1 MTKMSNKQA
10 TFLEVNLNY
19 LKNNFN
25 FLKSKISS
33 QTKLLVVL
41 KAYAYGSNPI
51 KVAQFFENLRVDYF
65 AVAYF
70 TEAIKLVDSGIK
82 TPILI
87 FHPQPNNFKHIINN
101 FLIPT
106 IYSINNL
113 TLFKKSLVDLGVD
126 NYPVHIKINTG
137 LNRIGFDKNEI
148 NSLISDIAKDNLIK
162 IVGIYSHL
170 AASEDLKEIPFSTQ
184 QINCFTEISKKISSK
199 LKCDPILHLCNTSG
213 ILNFPNAHF
222 NMVRTGIGV
231 YGFSNGLT
239 NTADLSA
246 VISLKSS
253 ISQIHKI
260 KKGESV
266 GYNRGFIAEK
276 DITSA
281 TIPLGH
287 ADGIS
292 RIYGNGK
299 GFVFINNYKAF
310 ILGNVCMDMIMVDI
324 TNIDC
329 SEGDQVIIFDNLH
342 TAEKLAESA
351 GTISYELLTALSQR
365 IERKFININ

>member
-1 MTKMSNKQA
+1 MSNNQA
-10 TFLEVNLNY
+10 TFLEVNLNS
-19 LKNNFN
+19 LENNLN

-41 KAYAYGSNPI
+41 KAYAYGSNPV
-51 KVAQFFENLRVDYF
+51 KVAQFFDNLKVDYF

-113 TLFKKSLVDLGVD
+113 KLFKKSLVDLGID

-137 LNRIGFDKNEI
+137 LNRIGFDKNQI
-148 NSLISDIAKDNLIK
+148 NSLINNIANDNLIK
-162 IVGIYSHL
+162 IVGVYSHL
-170 AASEDLKEIPFSTQ
+170 AASEDLKEFTFSTQ
-184 QINCFTEISKKISSK
+184 QINCFIEISKKISSK
-199 LKCDPILHLCNTSG
+199 LNCDPILHICNTSG
-213 ILNFPNAHF
+213 ILNFPKAHF
-222 NMVRTGIGV
+222 
-231 YGFSNGLT
+231 
-239 NTADLSA
+239 
-246 VISLKSS
+246 S

-260 KKGESV
+260 KKGESI
-266 GYNRGFIAEK
+266 GYNRAFIAKK

-299 GFVFINNYKAF
+299 GFVFINNSKAF

-329 SEGDQVIIFDNLH
+329 SEGDQVIIFDSFH

-365 IERKFININ
+365 IERKYININ